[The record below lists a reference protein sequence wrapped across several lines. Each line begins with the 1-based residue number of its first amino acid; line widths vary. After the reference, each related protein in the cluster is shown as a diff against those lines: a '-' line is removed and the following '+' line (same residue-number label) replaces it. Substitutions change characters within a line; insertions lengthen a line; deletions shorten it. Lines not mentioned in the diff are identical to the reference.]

1 MSGTATPKPAATGE
15 SGRLLRSLA
24 AGAAL
29 LFAGLSS
36 RAAADPPATFREY
49 DVKAV
54 FLYHFAQFVD
64 WPPQALAD
72 TNASLII
79 GVLGADP
86 FGGVLERTVRNE
98 TVRDRPLVVRRFRR
112 LEDVTSCHLLFVSSS
127 EKPRFQDI
135 LRALSGRGILTVGDA
150 DPFTRLGGIVNFR
163 TERNH
168 VQLEI
173 NLAAAEREGFKI
185 SAKLLGVARVVDGGP
200 PKEGR

>member
-1 MSGTATPKPAATGE
+1 
-15 SGRLLRSLA
+15 
-24 AGAAL
+24 
-29 LFAGLSS
+29 
-36 RAAADPPATFREY
+36 
-49 DVKAV
+49 
-54 FLYHFAQFVD
+54 
-64 WPPQALAD
+64 
-72 TNASLII
+72 
-79 GVLGADP
+79 VLGADP